1 MRPQENGYRTD
12 VAWWALSNDQGRG
25 LLVVADGPK
34 IGLGM
39 SALHMLNEDFDTTA
53 GIDYEGNSEVEPEF
67 RIDGIPEVNGSK
79 HINDIKERDL
89 VQLNIDLGQRGL
101 GGDNSWGAR
110 PQKEYTMSGQEIHQY
125 SFFLVPFKNGV
136 AKRFSAESKKL

>member
-1 MRPQENGYRTD
+1 M
-12 VAWWALSNDQGRG
+12 
-25 LLVVADGPK
+25 
-34 IGLGM
+34 
-39 SALHMLNEDFDTTA
+39 
-53 GIDYEGNSEVEPEF
+53 EPEF

-110 PQKEYTMSGQEIHQY
+110 PQKEYTLNGQERHEY
-125 SFFLVPFKNGV
+125 SFFMVPLVKGSTE
-136 AKRFSAESKKL
+136 KYIEMSKVLINKK